1 MKKYT
6 VTKATC
12 YIGYV
17 VQAIACT
24 FLPLLYVIFR
34 KNYNF
39 SYEQLGRLVFVLFA
53 IQIFVDLFSIK
64 LVSLLGFR
72 KTAVLSQAFAAFG
85 FTSLC
90 FLPKIMEP
98 YTAIMISVI
107 IYGIGSG
114 LIEVVVS
121 PIVEYLPTKDKSG
134 NMAVLHSFFCW
145 GNVFVVICTTIM
157 LYFMGEDKWGY
168 ISLVWAIVPVIT
180 GILFLFVPIVEPNNS
195 KSHSIKELLSSPL
208 FYAMLFLMLF
218 AGASEISVSNWISA
232 FAEQSLNITKL
243 IADLVGPCLFAACM
257 GIGRVGFSLLGDK
270 VSIKKVLLIMSFFTA
285 VFYIV
290 LAMSK
295 NAVLSLAAGGII
307 GICVSVMWPGVLSYS
322 SLKFPHGTTAMFAL
336 LAMFGDFGCSAG
348 PWLTGVIADTKNL
361 NTGFLVGTIFPAL
374 MFLLIL
380 IIDRKRV
387 KK

>member
-1 MKKYT
+1 
-6 VTKATC
+6 
-12 YIGYV
+12 
-17 VQAIACT
+17 
-24 FLPLLYVIFR
+24 
-34 KNYNF
+34 
-39 SYEQLGRLVFVLFA
+39 
-53 IQIFVDLFSIK
+53 
-64 LVSLLGFR
+64 
-72 KTAVLSQAFAAFG
+72 
-85 FTSLC
+85 
-90 FLPKIMEP
+90 
-98 YTAIMISVI
+98 
-107 IYGIGSG
+107 
-114 LIEVVVS
+114 
-121 PIVEYLPTKDKSG
+121 
-134 NMAVLHSFFCW
+134 
-145 GNVFVVICTTIM
+145 
-157 LYFMGEDKWGY
+157 
-168 ISLVWAIVPVIT
+168 
-180 GILFLFVPIVEPNNS
+180 
-195 KSHSIKELLSSPL
+195 
-208 FYAMLFLMLF
+208 
-218 AGASEISVSNWISA
+218 
-232 FAEQSLNITKL
+232 
-243 IADLVGPCLFAACM
+243 M